1 MATSAGRQL
10 TRTDVLSTSEVAELL
25 GIPRST
31 VHELARRGDLPAR
44 RIGRRWVFLRDRL
57 AAAITP
63 LDDPTAWK
71 PKKRDLKSLE
81 RYSTALLRSAHDDA
95 ARAPETKKSPR
106 MQGPLKARATKSLA
120 LDAKTKP
127 GKEEGLG

>member
-1 MATSAGRQL
+1 MASSAAREL

-44 RIGRRWVFLRDRL
+44 RVGRRWIFLRDRL

-63 LDDPTAWK
+63 LDDPAAW
-71 PKKRDLKSLE
+71 R
-81 RYSTALLRSAHDDA
+81 
-95 ARAPETKKSPR
+95 PEN
-106 MQGPLKARATKSLA
+106 GA
-120 LDAKTKP
+120 
-127 GKEEGLG
+127 

>member
-1 MATSAGRQL
+1 MGADAHGGGPFQRQRASLGQMATSAGREL

-44 RIGRRWVFLRDRL
+44 RIGRRWIFLRDRL

-63 LDDPTAWK
+63 LDDPAAW
-71 PKKRDLKSLE
+71 R
-81 RYSTALLRSAHDDA
+81 AGDDA
-95 ARAPETKKSPR
+95 
-106 MQGPLKARATKSLA
+106 
-120 LDAKTKP
+120 
-127 GKEEGLG
+127 

>member
-1 MATSAGRQL
+1 
-10 TRTDVLSTSEVAELL
+10 VAELL

-44 RIGRRWVFLRDRL
+44 RVGRRWLFLRDRL

-71 PKKRDLKSLE
+71 PRNG
-81 RYSTALLRSAHDDA
+81 A
-95 ARAPETKKSPR
+95 
-106 MQGPLKARATKSLA
+106 
-120 LDAKTKP
+120 
-127 GKEEGLG
+127 